1 MGAMFVAIVLVGGFF
16 DWGVAA
22 IGAIIVGE
30 IVLFYRKE
38 KPVYKKKRT
47 IFTCIPLIFLIL
59 MLLSSLWA
67 VDATMNLFGVI
78 RGIVILLWMYLCF
91 QMEET
96 EGIRILDMI
105 PYIGAVMVV
114 IGIISQIHQSFS
126 SLFWQARRFGGF
138 FQYANTCALFLMLG
152 VVILVQ
158 RMFQGKRRN
167 KEKIKICF
175 LLFLLITGIFLTGS
189 RSIVLIFL
197 VWGIYKAFTVK
208 RLRLPIVI
216 VTFLCVTVAYI
227 YGMAAGDRQNI
238 ARIFTLGSTN
248 STILGR
254 LLYYVDGLSMVK
266 ERPLGLGY
274 MGYYYM
280 QPAVQTGV
288 YTTRFIHNDFLQVL
302 VDYGI
307 IACMMAVIYLVYQ
320 LIKGRQGKDKKE
332 LLVIILLAS
341 LVDFHMQYMSVFMI
355 AVLCFDLGTK
365 EKVRK
370 RRDLRENY
378 VFCVVA
384 IVFFSYILIACLAFQ
399 MKKYELALQLIPG
412 YTEAQT
418 QYLGECADKEEAV
431 LIADNILARNEYIA
445 EAYHTKM
452 YAALMDGDFDT
463 ALYCMDSTLA
473 IRRYDVERY
482 KMYDELLD
490 EMILISEKEMPN
502 EAERLRLYKNE
513 LPKRLAML
521 EKSTHPI
528 AFELRDRP
536 VFSW

>member
-1 MGAMFVAIVLVGGFF
+1 MGSMFVAFVLVGGFF

-22 IGAIIVGE
+22 IGAVIAVE
-30 IVLFYRKE
+30 IVLFYRK
-38 KPVYKKKRT
+38 KRPVYKKKQT
-47 IFTCIPLIFLIL
+47 IFTCLPFILLIW
-59 MLLSSLWA
+59 MLLSSVWA
-67 VDATMNLFGVI
+67 VDATMNLFGVL
-78 RGIVILLWMYLCF
+78 RGIVILMWMYLCF
-91 QMEET
+91 QMDENEEIKIW
-96 EGIRILDMI
+96 EMI
-105 PYIGAVMVV
+105 PYMGAFMVL
-114 IGIISQIHQSFS
+114 IGIISQIHESFS
-126 SLFWQARRFGGF
+126 SLFWQARRLGGF

-152 VVILVQ
+152 IVILVQ
-158 RMFQGKRRN
+158 RMSQEKRIN
-167 KEKIKICF
+167 KEKKVVWISLV
-175 LLFLLITGIFLTGS
+175 LLMAGIFLTGS
-189 RSIVLIFL
+189 RSIILLLF
-197 VWGIYKAFTVK
+197 VWGIYRAFTVK
-208 RLRLPIVI
+208 RLRIPIVI
-216 VTFLCVTVAYI
+216 VMFFCVAVAYV
-227 YGMAAGDRQNI
+227 YGVVADDTQNI
-238 ARIFTLGSTN
+238 ARIFTLGSAN

-254 LLYYVDGLSMVK
+254 LLYYIDGLSMVK
-266 ERPLGLGY
+266 ERPFGLGY

-302 VDYGI
+302 IDYGI
-307 IACMMAVIYLVYQ
+307 IACIIAVIYLAYQ
-320 LIKGRQGKDKKE
+320 LITGRQGRDKKE
-332 LLVIILLAS
+332 LLIILLLAS
-341 LVDFHMQYMSVFMI
+341 LVDFHMQYMSILMI
-355 AVLCFDLGTK
+355 AVLCLDLGDK

-384 IVFFSYILIACLAFQ
+384 VMLFSYIVVACGASQ
-399 MKKYELALQLIPG
+399 MKKYELALQILPG

-418 QYLGECADKEEAV
+418 QYLGVCADKEEAV
-431 LIADNILARNEYIA
+431 LIADSILARNEYIA

-463 ALYCMDSTLA
+463 ALYCMDSILA

-490 EMILISEKEMPN
+490 EMILISEKEMLN
-502 EAERLRLYKNE
+502 EGERLRLYKNE

-528 AFELRDRP
+528 AFKLRDKP